1 MADKNTQPDEASR
14 DQPVDKLTTG
24 LMAVAALSA
33 VVGFGLLFSI
43 WWQSGITDPYEI
55 LRVASQEYVSGHPI
69 VAGDLAETVVIES
82 EPEDLTET
90 DSDEQQKPEAE
101 LNDFELAKRKRE
113 REAKQQREDW
123 LRLREFLVGAGK
135 VARANI
141 ESDQRDRRQLIR
153 DAIPHLEKSESSG
166 FPAGRQ
172 TEGNRILGEAN
183 FSLGRYDQALQSLR
197 KAIELD
203 PTLSRTLSPMLAE
216 AELYSANKAPDRALQ
231 TIDQFL
237 AEKSLQPLQVW
248 EGKKIRIRALIDLNR
263 WDDVQT
269 AIVAARQQAGLANV
283 EDPNV
288 KQAQT
293 EFYDNLKL
301 LGAIAEIRKA
311 GQRRKAMT
319 DQRRFF
325 DGLKFPE
332 LEKPIVELIELQ
344 RDAMPPIP
352 EQAKLWTARAELIAG
367 NNDKALTL
375 LTAVRLHRPLGAE
388 AIVGGL
394 EEIELLANQ
403 SRGEEA
409 LQTTRYLMREIGDQQ
424 GFLPGEVS
432 FTDFR
437 QRVINSL
444 EALRQHGKYEQAID
458 TARTLAPV
466 FEPTEALIQEAIGY
480 RQWADATQT
489 DGTNL
494 SDQAARG
501 AAQLARKR
509 YRAAGDAFALAASLM
524 FDSEEYLPAQ
534 WSAIKAYQD
543 GRHFS
548 RSIAL
553 LTPYLRYEARRR
565 QPRGLVAY
573 GRALLAEGDADEAI
587 DALTTCIEEF
597 PRDPLRYDA
606 RLLAALAHSENGDME
621 TARELL
627 TENLQDGDLTPQS
640 PAYRDSLFTLA
651 ELLYQRGYRTYLQAE
666 RAEPKT
672 RLAMLRDNQP
682 TLEEAVNYLDRAV
695 ERYKWVPRAESAAYM
710 SARAHILASRWPRI
724 ESESPEILDAARR
737 NLRTQAD
744 AQLQVALDGFN
755 QLRQH
760 LLSLE
765 DERGLPQR
773 EQRLLRNCYVAEA
786 DVLREMNRLEEAA
799 VAYHAIEVRYVNE
812 PTSLEAIIGRA
823 TCMRELGREEDAK
836 TLIRLANV
844 VLGRIP
850 KEWDGKFDDTTRYD
864 REGWKELLDWMNNRI
879 KDGA

>member
-1 MADKNTQPDEASR
+1 VADKDTEQDESSR
-14 DQPVDKLTTG
+14 RKPVDNLTTG

-33 VVGFGLLFSI
+33 IAGFGLLFSI

-55 LRVASQEYVSGHPI
+55 LRVASQEYVNGHPI
-69 VAGDLAETVVIES
+69 VAGDLAETVVLES
-82 EPEDLTET
+82 EADDPTEAEPDELPRP
-90 DSDEQQKPEAE
+90 DSD

-113 REAKQQREDW
+113 QEAKQQLEDW
-123 LRLREFLVGAGK
+123 SRLREFLVGAGK
-135 VARANI
+135 VARANS
-141 ESDQRDRRQLIR
+141 ESDPRDRRQLLR
-153 DAIPHLEKSESSG
+153 DALPHLKLSESEG
-166 FPAGRQ
+166 FPPGRR
-172 TEGNRILGEAN
+172 TEGNRILGESN
-183 FSLGRYDQALQSLR
+183 FKLGRYDEAIDSLR
-197 KAIELD
+197 KAIQLD
-203 PTLSRTLSPMLAE
+203 PTLSRTLSPLLAE
-216 AELYSANKAPDRALQ
+216 AELYSANKAPDRALD
-231 TIDQFL
+231 TINQFL
-237 AEKSLQPLQVW
+237 TEKSLQPSQIW
-248 EGKKIRIRALIDLNR
+248 AGEKIRIRALIDLSR
-263 WDDVQT
+263 WDDAQA
-269 AIVAARQQAGLANV
+269 AIVTAHKEANVANV

-288 KQAQT
+288 KQAQL
-293 EFYDNLKL
+293 EYYNDLKL

-311 GQRRKAMT
+311 EQRRSQIS
-319 DQRRFF
+319 DQDRYAH
-325 DGLKFPE
+325 GLKFPE
-332 LEKPIVELIELQ
+332 LEKPILELNELQ

-367 NNDKALTL
+367 KNDAALTL
-375 LTAVRLHRPLGAE
+375 LTAVRLHRPLGPE

-394 EEIELLANQ
+394 EEIEMLADQ
-403 SRGEEA
+403 SRGEEV

-432 FTDFR
+432 FADFR
-437 QRVINSL
+437 QRLINSL
-444 EALRQHGKYEQAID
+444 EELRQHGRYEHAID
-458 TARTLAPV
+458 TARTLPPV

-480 RQWADATQT
+480 RRWADATQT

-501 AAQLARKR
+501 AAQLARSR
-509 YRAAGDAFALAASLM
+509 YRAAGDAFAHAATLM

-553 LTPYLRYEARRR
+553 LEPYLRYEARRR

-573 GRALLAEGDADEAI
+573 GRALLAEGNADEAI

-621 TARELL
+621 AARQLL

-651 ELLYQRGYRTYLQAE
+651 ELLYARGNRTYLEAE
-666 RAEPKT
+666 RAPPKQ
-672 RLAMLRDNQP
+672 RLEMLRDNQP
-682 TLEEAVNYLDRAV
+682 TLEDAVNYLDRAV

-724 ESESPEILDAARR
+724 ESESPEILDTAKRS
-737 NLRTQAD
+737 LRTRAD
-744 AQLQVALDGFN
+744 AQLQIALDGFN

-760 LLSLE
+760 LLSQE
-765 DERGLPQR
+765 DERGLPVR
-773 EQRLLRNCYVAEA
+773 EQRLLRNCYIAEA

-799 VAYHAIEVRYVNE
+799 VAYMAIEVRYMNE

-823 TCMRELGREEDAK
+823 TCMRELGREDDAR

-844 VLGRIP
+844 ILGRIP
-850 KEWDGKFDDTTRYD
+850 KEWDGKFADTTRYD
-864 REGWKELLDWMNNRI
+864 RNGWKELLDWMNNRQN
-879 KDGA
+879 DGG